1 MRGALAM
8 SLLREPK
15 TRYAPLVSA
24 IDLMLGRS
32 LDGYV
37 LSDRIGTGATGVVYR
52 ATREG
57 DTKTYAVKVLSA
69 AVRDPESMR
78 RRFEREARALSRL
91 SHEHIVDIVSFGATD
106 EAVFI
111 AMELLSGETLEER
124 LRRAPLAPSDSMALM
139 RQILEALAFA
149 HDRQIVHRDLKPA
162 NVFLIAREGGDESDT
177 LPRAKIL
184 DFGLA
189 KFLSIDEESED
200 GTLTRRGRVVG
211 TPAYMAP
218 EQITGELLDVRADVY
233 AAGVLFFELLADR
246 RPFDYDRRSDLLRG
260 HLFEPVPKLA
270 DARPGLEVDPNLEA
284 VVQRALA
291 KLPAERFPD
300 ARAFLDALAPFGSAS
315 VSLASRRRRQAL
327 TSKPA
332 PSVPASSQQSSR
344 PSSSQAATSEQVS
357 SQQATS
363 RPSLSQ
369 PVSSQPVS
377 SQPVSSQP
385 GSSQPGSSQ
394 PARSLEADSERA
406 LARAS
411 TAGTAACARASAP
424 PTPPFADTEA
434 VVDAGVNTRA
444 RRWMSVAAWVIAFA
458 SFGALLALAIYAT
471 TLR

>member
-1 MRGALAM
+1 M
-8 SLLREPK
+8 SLLRDPK

-32 LDGYV
+32 LDGFT

-57 DTKTYAVKVLSA
+57 DAKTYAVKVLSA
-69 AVRDPESMR
+69 AVRDAESMR

-91 SHEHIVDIVSFGATD
+91 THEHIVDIVSFGATD

-124 LRRAPLAPSDSMALM
+124 LRRAPLAPPDSLALM
-139 RQILEALAFA
+139 RQILEGLAFA
-149 HDRQIVHRDLKPA
+149 HDQQIVHRDLKPA
-162 NVFLIAREGGDESDT
+162 NVFLIAREGGDEGDT

-189 KFLSIDEESED
+189 KFLSMDEESDD

-246 RPFDYDRRSDLLRG
+246 RPFNYERRSDLLRG

-270 DARPGLEVDPNLEA
+270 DARPGLEVAPNLEA

-300 ARAFLDALAPFGSAS
+300 ARAFLEALAPFDSAS
-315 VSLASRRRRQAL
+315 VSLASRRRRQSPP
-327 TSKPA
+327 SKPA
-332 PSVPASSQQSSR
+332 PSAPASSQQASLQ
-344 PSSSQAATSEQVS
+344 PGSSQPAPTGQTS
-357 SQQATS
+357 SQQAS
-363 RPSLSQ
+363 LQPILSQ

-377 SQPVSSQP
+377 SQPVSSQQAP
-385 GSSQPGSSQ
+385 
-394 PARSLEADSERA
+394 SLEAVSERA
-406 LARAS
+406 PARAS
-411 TAGTAACARASAP
+411 TNGPSARPLASAP
-424 PTPPFADTEA
+424 PTPPLADTEA
-434 VVDAGVNTRA
+434 VVNADVNARA
-444 RRWMSVAAWVIAFA
+444 RRWMSVAAWVVGFA
-458 SFGALLALAIYAT
+458 SFGTLLALAIYAT